1 LLIPNLNELI
11 LDSIVKLDL
20 RVKNTK
26 KLVTERMHSDLFG
39 SLMQKIF
46 GFLLYV
52 VDITVIDDAIAYEM
66 KCLKRYDALKANNL
80 S

>member
-11 LDSIVKLDL
+11 LDSIVKFDL

-26 KLVTERMHSDLFG
+26 KLMTERMHSDLFG

-52 VDITVIDDAIAYEM
+52 VYITVVDDAITYEM
-66 KCLKRYDALKANNL
+66 KCLKRNNALKTNNL